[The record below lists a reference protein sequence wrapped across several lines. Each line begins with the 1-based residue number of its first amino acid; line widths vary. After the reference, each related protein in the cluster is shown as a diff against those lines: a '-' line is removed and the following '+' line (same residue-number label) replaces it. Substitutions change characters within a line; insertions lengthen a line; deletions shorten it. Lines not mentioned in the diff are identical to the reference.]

1 MARTTRRREPSEIV
15 NPYKSNK
22 KKDRRTDRKSTKQRI
37 KEIDYTNPNHD
48 ELEDD
53 EYVCKG

>member
-1 MARTTRRREPSEIV
+1 MARTTRRREPGEVV
-15 NPYKSNK
+15 NINKSTK
-22 KKDRRTDRKSTKQRI
+22 KKDRRSNRQSTKQRI